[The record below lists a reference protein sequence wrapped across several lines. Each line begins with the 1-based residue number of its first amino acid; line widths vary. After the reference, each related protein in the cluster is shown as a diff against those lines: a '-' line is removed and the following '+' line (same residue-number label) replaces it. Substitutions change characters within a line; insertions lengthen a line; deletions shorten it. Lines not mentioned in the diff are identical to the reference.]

1 MHQHVVD
8 KIGVEVVSGS
18 PPDGQTLEPEH
29 ILAERLSVSRGAIR
43 EAVKAL
49 AAKGMVELR
58 PRTGTRVLPRSR
70 WNLLDHK
77 VLSWMEQTDPES
89 LTVHLTEVR
98 RLIEPGAAALA
109 AERATTNETDALT
122 AAYQAMEQAHREG
135 HRDSFTAADI
145 RFHHELLRLT
155 NNPLLISLSS
165 SLEVALR
172 AAFETTS
179 AAPGGIETTLPLH
192 FQVADAVVNHQPA
205 LARSQMEVLIDTSA
219 RNFAD
224 VRKLQRDGRTLPGSP
239 PLLGQL
245 RRALPTDQQ
254 E

>member
-1 MHQHVVD
+1 MSVDRPLYRTMHQHVVD
-8 KIGVEVVSGS
+8 RIGVEVVSGS
-18 PPDGQTLEPEH
+18 PPDGLTLEPEH

-58 PRTGTRVLPRSR
+58 PRTGTRVLPRSK

-89 LTVHLTEVR
+89 LIVHLTEVR
-98 RLIEPGAAALA
+98 RLIEPGAAELA
-109 AERATTNETDALT
+109 AERALTNETEALS
-122 AAYQAMEQAHREG
+122 AAYHAMETAHREG

-172 AAFETTS
+172 ATFETTS
-179 AAPGGIETTLPLH
+179 AAPGGIEATLPLH
-192 FQVADAVVNHQPA
+192 FQVADAVIHHRPA

-224 VRKLQRDGRTLPGSP
+224 VRTLQRDGATLQVG
-239 PLLGQL
+239 
-245 RRALPTDQQ
+245 RRSSAD
-254 E
+254 

>member
-8 KIGVEVVSGS
+8 KIGIEVVSGS

-58 PRTGTRVLPRSR
+58 PRTGTRVLPRSK

-77 VLSWMEQTDPES
+77 VLSWMEQSDPES
-89 LTVHLTEVR
+89 LIVHLTEVR
-98 RLIEPGAAALA
+98 RLIEPGAAELA
-109 AERATTNETDALT
+109 ADRALTNETDALT
-122 AAYQAMEQAHREG
+122 AAYHAMESAHREG

-172 AAFETTS
+172 ATFETTS
-179 AAPGGIETTLPLH
+179 AAPGGIEATIPLH
-192 FQVADAVVNHQPA
+192 LQVAEAVVNHQPA
-205 LARSQMEVLIDTSA
+205 LARRQMEVLIDTSA

-224 VRKLQRDGRTLPGSP
+224 VRRLHREGAISRMAGTSQPAESDPV
-239 PLLGQL
+239 
-245 RRALPTDQQ
+245 PTY
-254 E
+254 